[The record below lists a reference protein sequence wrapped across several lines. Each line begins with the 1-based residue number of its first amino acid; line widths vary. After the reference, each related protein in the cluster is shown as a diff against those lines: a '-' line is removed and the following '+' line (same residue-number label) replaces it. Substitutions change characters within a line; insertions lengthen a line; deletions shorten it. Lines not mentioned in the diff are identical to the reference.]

1 MKIAVIGT
9 GNVGVAFAADLS
21 IKGHEVTLLKTSSYK
36 SDAFERLIKNGK
48 RFFLKEKSTYTE
60 TVIKEVSKDLSKVAE
75 AEVIFCTIQ
84 SNFYEGIVER
94 IHQYLHNDQIVVCIC
109 SYASS
114 FYFEKHCRKLPMLV
128 EATGPYLEGRVELND
143 KPNEVVFR
151 VGCRLERCP
160 FAASPSQNQME
171 KIEKLRNLCNS
182 FNHEYSMLESALL
195 NPNMVLHTVGSIM
208 SLSRIEYSK
217 GNFCMYREAY
227 TRNNKA
233 TLGITPKEVMEQMK
247 YLKEEFGMESIVEE
261 YIAGSDC
268 TVTCINN
275 QNKILLCSISIDCDE
290 TNGIQTRDCKVGFK
304 ECCSAM
310 NDDRLM
316 NLAGAIFHYLGLK
329 SHARIDFRKGI
340 DGRYYP
346 IDINLLPGL
355 GPLDHLS
362 KSLLLCKNMSYI
374 DALKA
379 VIASAN

>member
-1 MKIAVIGT
+1 MKIYTSYFSNGAKLAKAGIMMIGIALYPPKWFT
-9 GNVGVAFAADLS
+9 GLSNKYVSPSWDILHNSKSKEDYVQRFNSEILAHRDPKAFFV
-21 IKGHEVTLLKTSSYK
+21 KPRYG
-36 SDAFERLIKNGK
+36 SDSFGIS
-48 RFFLKEKSTYTE
+48 EKS
-60 TVIKEVSKDLSKVAE
+60 
-75 AEVIFCTIQ
+75 
-84 SNFYEGIVER
+84 
-94 IHQYLHNDQIVVCIC
+94 IC
-109 SYASS
+109 
-114 FYFEKHCRKLPMLV
+114 R
-128 EATGPYLEGRVELND
+128 
-143 KPNEVVFR
+143 
-151 VGCRLERCP
+151 
-160 FAASPSQNQME
+160 
-171 KIEKLRNLCNS
+171 
-182 FNHEYSMLESALL
+182 
-195 NPNMVLHTVGSIM
+195 
-208 SLSRIEYSK
+208 
-217 GNFCMYREAY
+217 
-227 TRNNKA
+227 
-233 TLGITPKEVMEQMK
+233 TPKEVMEQVK

-275 QNKILLCSISIDCDE
+275 HKYLLLCSISIDCDE

-316 NLAGAIFHYLGLK
+316 NLAGTIFLYLGLK

-379 VIASAN
+379 VIASAS

>member
-1 MKIAVIGT
+1 MLPRYG
-9 GNVGVAFAADLS
+9 
-21 IKGHEVTLLKTSSYK
+21 
-36 SDAFERLIKNGK
+36 SDSFGIS
-48 RFFLKEKSTYTE
+48 EKS
-60 TVIKEVSKDLSKVAE
+60 
-75 AEVIFCTIQ
+75 
-84 SNFYEGIVER
+84 
-94 IHQYLHNDQIVVCIC
+94 IC
-109 SYASS
+109 
-114 FYFEKHCRKLPMLV
+114 R
-128 EATGPYLEGRVELND
+128 
-143 KPNEVVFR
+143 
-151 VGCRLERCP
+151 
-160 FAASPSQNQME
+160 
-171 KIEKLRNLCNS
+171 
-182 FNHEYSMLESALL
+182 
-195 NPNMVLHTVGSIM
+195 
-208 SLSRIEYSK
+208 
-217 GNFCMYREAY
+217 
-227 TRNNKA
+227 
-233 TLGITPKEVMEQMK
+233 TPKEVMEQVK

-275 QNKILLCSISIDCDE
+275 HKYLLLCSISIDCDE

-316 NLAGAIFHYLGLK
+316 NLAGTIFLYLGLK

-379 VIASAN
+379 VIASAS

>member
-1 MKIAVIGT
+1 MENYGI
-9 GNVGVAFAADLS
+9 
-21 IKGHEVTLLKTSSYK
+21 SS
-36 SDAFERLIKNGK
+36 
-48 RFFLKEKSTYTE
+48 
-60 TVIKEVSKDLSKVAE
+60 
-75 AEVIFCTIQ
+75 
-84 SNFYEGIVER
+84 
-94 IHQYLHNDQIVVCIC
+94 
-109 SYASS
+109 
-114 FYFEKHCRKLPMLV
+114 
-128 EATGPYLEGRVELND
+128 
-143 KPNEVVFR
+143 VF
-151 VGCRLERCP
+151 
-160 FAASPSQNQME
+160 
-171 KIEKLRNLCNS
+171 K
-182 FNHEYSMLESALL
+182 Y
-195 NPNMVLHTVGSIM
+195 
-208 SLSRIEYSK
+208 
-217 GNFCMYREAY
+217 YREA
-227 TRNNKA
+227 
-233 TLGITPKEVMEQMK
+233 LGKDNVKLAVVDENDKLDFLQKEDVALLRTASESLIKTIRAKGVKTTAEDFSKYELVKDKEKVFRFLCSCGIRAPKQYHLSSLQEGKTYFVKPRYGSDSFGISEKSICCTPKEVMEQVK
-247 YLKEEFGMESIVEE
+247 YLKEEFGIESIVEE

-316 NLAGAIFHYLGLK
+316 NLAGTIFHYLGLK

-379 VIASAN
+379 VIASAS

>member
-1 MKIAVIGT
+1 
-9 GNVGVAFAADLS
+9 
-21 IKGHEVTLLKTSSYK
+21 
-36 SDAFERLIKNGK
+36 
-48 RFFLKEKSTYTE
+48 
-60 TVIKEVSKDLSKVAE
+60 
-75 AEVIFCTIQ
+75 
-84 SNFYEGIVER
+84 
-94 IHQYLHNDQIVVCIC
+94 
-109 SYASS
+109 
-114 FYFEKHCRKLPMLV
+114 
-128 EATGPYLEGRVELND
+128 
-143 KPNEVVFR
+143 
-151 VGCRLERCP
+151 
-160 FAASPSQNQME
+160 
-171 KIEKLRNLCNS
+171 
-182 FNHEYSMLESALL
+182 
-195 NPNMVLHTVGSIM
+195 
-208 SLSRIEYSK
+208 
-217 GNFCMYREAY
+217 
-227 TRNNKA
+227 
-233 TLGITPKEVMEQMK
+233 MEQMK

-275 QNKILLCSISIDCDE
+275 HKYLLLCSISIDCDE

-316 NLAGAIFHYLGLK
+316 NLAGTIFHYLGLK

-379 VIASAN
+379 VIASAS